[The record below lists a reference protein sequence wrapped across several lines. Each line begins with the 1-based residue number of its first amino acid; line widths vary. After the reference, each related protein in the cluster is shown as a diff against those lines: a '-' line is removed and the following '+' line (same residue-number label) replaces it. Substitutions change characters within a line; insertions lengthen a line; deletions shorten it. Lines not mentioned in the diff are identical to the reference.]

1 MSEKVFNEDFFK
13 KLSKINMSIN
23 LKLSSGNQGGRKSK
37 AKGVSVEFSD
47 YREYVKGDDFRRIDW
62 NAYGRF
68 DKFFIKVFMEERE
81 GVFNF
86 FLDKSKSMDYGEENK
101 KNTALKII
109 AALSYIALNNLDRV
123 NINLLSNGESDNLK
137 TIAGSKTFQ
146 KILLDLE
153 KIEFDGSTDLTNSI
167 KKRNIKQRGVS
178 VIVSD
183 LLNNTGLKD
192 LEEGLKYLAYKKQEI
207 ILVQVLS
214 KEEIN
219 PLFNNEITFI
229 DSETNENIKLSL
241 TPALI
246 KEYKNT
252 LLNYQKSIENMVKK
266 YGGKFISVNSS
277 MEIEEIILGEFGKK
291 RVLY

>member
-153 KIEFDGSTDLTNSI
+153 KIEFDGSTDLTTSI

-183 LLNNTGLKD
+183 LLDNTGLKD

-241 TPALI
+241 TPSLI

>member
-47 YREYVKGDDFRRIDW
+47 YREYAKGDDFRRIDW

-86 FLDKSKSMDYGEENK
+86 FLDKSKSMDYGEANK

-167 KKRNIKQRGVS
+167 KKRNIKERGVA

-214 KEEIN
+214 EEEIN

-241 TPALI
+241 TPSLI

-252 LLNYQKSIENMVKK
+252 LLNYQKSIENMVRK